1 MKTKRMPRK
10 VTLLVPSYNE
20 ADGIGL
26 VIDRLPREELK
37 RAGFSVDVL
46 VVDNGSTD
54 GTAVVARAHG
64 AAVVHEEKKGKGNA
78 VRTGLYAISDD
89 TDYVVMIDG
98 DGTYDTGEIMRLLE
112 PLDSGFADVVL
123 GSRLTGKMAQDSM
136 KALNRLGNWF
146 FSALTRS
153 VYKVNTTDTLTG
165 YFAWRRDVIVKLRP
179 YIVSSGFAIE
189 MEMITKQAKLGFAT
203 CSVPITYAPRVGS
216 SNLRPVRDGIRILT
230 MFARQLFWS
239 PQPGPQFEQAVPLAD
254 AVYALP
260 AGLIP
265 FDVGASALSQ
275 RPSAWRPNAVSP
287 VPSVYAARARST
299 ISS

>member
-1 MKTKRMPRK
+1 
-10 VTLLVPSYNE
+10 
-20 ADGIGL
+20 
-26 VIDRLPREELK
+26 
-37 RAGFSVDVL
+37 VL